1 MGHIQSLGKRI
12 ELVSMDKVC
21 GDISIALYEAAD
33 DNGSATFLIHTYS
46 HLDGASVRIAFIVRA
61 MQVLGG
67 MDPVPGVAA
76 GVRFSCGAT
85 HALGCRRIFLEACK
99 LASDTDLAEKP
110 LTIFDKKL
118 ERTVTVTSRGAG
130 DYGVSADGEEDGRDR
145 RVGAITKGLIKLAQT
160 EAIADDAVRFSCGQ
174 THNAMV
180 GLLLPR
186 ALNVRAVMREQEDQ
200 AGRGVLAAPSAQ
212 T

>member
-1 MGHIQSLGKRI
+1 MS
-12 ELVSMDKVC
+12 S
-21 GDISIALYEAAD
+21 
-33 DNGSATFLIHTYS
+33 
-46 HLDGASVRIAFIVRA
+46 
-61 MQVLGG
+61 
-67 MDPVPGVAA
+67 
-76 GVRFSCGAT
+76 
-85 HALGCRRIFLEACK
+85 
-99 LASDTDLAEKP
+99 
-110 LTIFDKKL
+110 
-118 ERTVTVTSRGAG
+118 VTSRGAG

-200 AGRGVLAAPSAQ
+200 AARGGLADHPDSSARRARQSVLDRARHGKYLHRLRQAR
-212 T
+212 